1 MIVFLTQWVYVVPA
15 AKCCIIVSCTIV
27 VPIKSVCAVEFLAVN
42 CQYNFLRF
50 HDNSENS

>member
-1 MIVFLTQWVYVVPA
+1 MWVETCESRHKRVVLVCA
-15 AKCCIIVSCTIV
+15 IV
-27 VPIKSVCAVEFLAVN
+27 VPVKTVGAVEFLAVN

>member
-1 MIVFLTQWVYVVPA
+1 MFAKIFQSIICVLINVFD
-15 AKCCIIVSCTIV
+15 TISTKHFCNSS
-27 VPIKSVCAVEFLAVN
+27 IEFLAVN